1 MTREGPWY
9 FAPPDTTSDQYGR
22 PVEVLRA
29 PRDDVKSP
37 TVRIRVNG
45 EERTVPVRHLTR
57 RPPGADTYLEE
68 ARGRPV
74 WRRLVNLSEVALRA
88 EQKLHWERELLTDEG
103 VTLLERAVTAA
114 QQDVEHRARQLAG
127 TVAPRGAPAHLRTN
141 ITTVLIDAARSE
153 ASRRDLRARMPDRP
167 APTALH
173 APVPQEDAAR
183 AQLDQAQ
190 RAMINRVALSLHRR
204 YFLSDKEL
212 YSLTDAEREQG
223 RIHGVLRQII
233 ALGERETGLPHTSS
247 APGPRKGNA
256 LYGELHEHL
265 VAANRAAL
273 EACTALLA
281 GQQDDALTL
290 ALQVRE
296 HRLQYLAAEKATQQ
310 RRVKHGTGRYFHG
323 DILSVREEHVHLD
336 EDGNFDGYDGM
347 TQYYARVIV
356 LYGPDGHSVQ
366 IANSDELE
374 AVTATR
380 AGPQAWASL
389 ARWITDMS
397 DRAGGRK
404 QGRRHDDDEHLIYRD
419 NDGHLR
425 LRDTLKAYPDL
436 VAALDVIRRALHIDL
451 AGQDIER
458 SELGE
463 APAPGYHQPEP
474 RPAEKQVIPANQ

>member
-1 MTREGPWY
+1 MSDWY
-9 FAPPDTTSDQYGR
+9 YAPPNTTSEQYGR
-22 PVEVLRA
+22 RVEILRP

-37 TVRIRVNG
+37 TVRIRVDG
-45 EERTVPVRHLTR
+45 EERSVPLRHLTR

-74 WRRLVNLSEVALRA
+74 WRRLVNLSEVTLRA
-88 EQKLHWERELLTDEG
+88 EQELHSEREYLADEA
-103 VTLLERAVTAA
+103 VAVLERACAAA
-114 QQDVEHRARQLAG
+114 QQNAEHRARQLAG
-127 TVAPRGAPAHLRTN
+127 TIAPRGAPAHLRTN
-141 ITTVLIDAARSE
+141 ITTVLLDAARSE
-153 ASRRDLRARMPDRP
+153 ASRRDLRAKLPTRTAAP
-167 APTALH
+167 APHAL
-173 APVPQEDAAR
+173 VLQEDAAR
-183 AQLDQAQ
+183 AHLDQGQ
-190 RAMINRVALSLHRR
+190 RAMINRIALSLHRR

-212 YSLTDAEREQG
+212 YALTDAERE
-223 RIHGVLRQII
+223 HGKVHGILRQII

-247 APGPRKGNA
+247 ASGPRNGST
-256 LYGELHEHL
+256 LYGELHDHL

-281 GQQDDALTL
+281 GHADDALTL

-323 DILSVREEHVHLD
+323 DILSVREEHVRLD
-336 EDGNFDGYDGM
+336 ENGNFAEYDGM

-380 AGPQAWASL
+380 AGPQAWSSL

-397 DRAGGRK
+397 ERAGGRK
-404 QGRRHDDDEHLIYRD
+404 QGRRHDDDMHLIYRD

-436 VAALDVIRRALHIDL
+436 VTAFDVIRRALHVDL
-451 AGQDIER
+451 ATQDITPG
-458 SELGE
+458 ELGE
-463 APAPGYHQPEP
+463 APAPGHHQHGRREDVACSKL
-474 RPAEKQVIPANQ
+474 PA